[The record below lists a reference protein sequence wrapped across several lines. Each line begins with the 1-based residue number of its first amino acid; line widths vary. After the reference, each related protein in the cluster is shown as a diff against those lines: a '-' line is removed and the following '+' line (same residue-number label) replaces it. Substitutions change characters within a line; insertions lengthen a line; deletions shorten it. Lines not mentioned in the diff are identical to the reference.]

1 MPWIALGVQSEE
13 HLKQLE
19 PLLARLN
26 ERATGPKFDRKNLA
40 ALLAGLQQFME
51 DALGVNV
58 STIRC

>member
-1 MPWIALGVQSEE
+1 VQSEE

-40 ALLAGLQQFME
+40 ALLDGLQQFME